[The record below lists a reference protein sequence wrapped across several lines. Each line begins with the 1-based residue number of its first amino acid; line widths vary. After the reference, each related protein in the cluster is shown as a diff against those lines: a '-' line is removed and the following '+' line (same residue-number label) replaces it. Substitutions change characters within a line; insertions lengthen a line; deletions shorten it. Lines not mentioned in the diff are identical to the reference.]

1 MSSRQGTFKNRACPS
16 MQFAESW
23 QNISSWQLCA
33 VGEQQSKQTYRLLQ
47 VTDLS
52 GRFTPDLTYFLGS
65 ECKSNFWPTMLTQ
78 VITPADRHG
87 QLQSCRHRPINA
99 P

>member
-16 MQFAESW
+16 TQSLLNPGKIFLVG
-23 QNISSWQLCA
+23 NCVQL
-33 VGEQQSKQTYRLLQ
+33 ENNNQKKHRLLQ